1 MKTSPKKNWGGRAI
15 KKYANVLLRLI
26 DTKELRVHGLNTYAI
41 LQREN
46 MNVSETA
53 FQKVELLGKL
63 QSGILLKFLFSL
75 QQA

>member
-1 MKTSPKKNWGGRAI
+1 MQFRNVKK
-15 KKYANVLLRLI
+15 
-26 DTKELRVHGLNTYAI
+26 
-41 LQREN
+41 